1 MNDQVAVSDQSL
13 IPQKNLGK
21 HLGVSPP
28 KGQATR
34 SFIHQLPLALAWG
47 WRGIYHVK
55 RLSTH
60 WPHWGNPSAKKLNY
74 WCLKLS
80 EDALKWQ
87 KMREKGRA
95 GTRAAKRWPKRKK
108 IKKKKHLSS
117 AWRISLLGFFYV
129 FFFPSFL
136 NMSWVTIFSLI
147 HRQENRVFRKSSDF
161 SRVDS

>member
-108 IKKKKHLSS
+108 KKKKKFIICLEDII
-117 AWRISLLGFFYV
+117 ARIFLCF
-129 FFFPSFL
+129 FFFPKLSKHV
-136 NMSWVTIFSLI
+136 MSYYFFPHSQT
-147 HRQENRVFRKSSDF
+147 RK
-161 SRVDS
+161 